1 VIPPVFISSPARIK
15 KGQARKGKE
24 STPPTIRFGIIIRGV
39 RCNRIRK
46 RRELSPRA
54 NAMGVLSKISV
65 ARRRIEKRTRPP
77 LETRPPPN
85 RRYRRTR
92 ETIEM
97 IPEKAMVFDLDWKS
111 CMAKLETMR
120 IADTGIER

>member
-15 KGQARKGKE
+15 NGQARKGKE

-46 RRELSPRA
+46 RRELSPRE
-54 NAMGVLSKISV
+54 NAMGVFIKISV
-65 ARRRIEKRTRPP
+65 ARHIIEKRTRVP

-92 ETIEM
+92 EAMEM
-97 IPEKAMVFDLDWKS
+97 IPEMTMVFDLEWKS
-111 CMAKLETMR
+111 WTVK
-120 IADTGIER
+120 